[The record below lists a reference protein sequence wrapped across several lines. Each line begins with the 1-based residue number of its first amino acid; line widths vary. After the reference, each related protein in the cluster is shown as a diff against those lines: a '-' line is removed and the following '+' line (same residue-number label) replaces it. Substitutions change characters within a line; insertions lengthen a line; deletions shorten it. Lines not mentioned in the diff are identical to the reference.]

1 MTREIRVMRNKIRTV
16 EDSILRC
23 KDDAK
28 NEKKRVIL
36 IRLRKKLQEMKYE
49 ENRRDGG

>member
-1 MTREIRVMRNKIRTV
+1 MAGEIRVMRNKIRTM

-28 NEKKRVIL
+28 NEKKKVIL
-36 IRLRKKLQEMKYE
+36 IRLRKKLQEMEYE

>member
-1 MTREIRVMRNKIRTV
+1 MTREIQIMRNKIHTV

-36 IRLRKKLQEMKYE
+36 IRLRKELQKMEYE